1 MDARILLAVG
11 LCLLLTAAL
20 SVFPAPAHAITW
32 NFGTDGESQGWVA
45 RMALSG
51 GGVSTYL
58 RPLRSEVT
66 GGRWVVYP
74 ATYEKDKKPSIELI
88 SPRLEWDA
96 RLFDRVI
103 VEARVLH
110 PDPLA
115 GRAVL
120 QWATPSHSS
129 AWAFSPDTA
138 YVLTQQHIYSTD
150 WEVIEFTGLGPRTV
164 TRRGDQGSYE
174 VVLGWDGP
182 LTGVHVILDL
192 LEAPPDQVGPGDVP
206 AAIEIERIVLTGP
219 EELLQGELAPPQ
231 GVGLAFGSYFG
242 PPVFSPLA
250 DGVGLPEWGQKG
262 RLADLGDLDE
272 DGDLDLVAFWETS
285 HHDHGWLQAYNDGTG
300 FFSHPVLPVHAV
312 LAGAYY
318 LGLVDLD
325 QDGVLE
331 LMVADYRDVRILS
344 RGADGEWEVVRL
356 VEGVLPVGTGDADA
370 DGYGDVFIADHAA
383 SRLLVILSRKGKPE
397 EVYLDRDPFVEG
409 AFPLWVARGVSPAG
423 GDGVLW
429 RPPWSEMLR
438 DPGGD
443 LSTGAGPFRRYHLTY
458 LDRQM
463 TVQESDVEVELRAVE
478 VLHVRDVDRD
488 GAVDI
493 VVCDSGP
500 FPAAYTRGVTCLHNL
515 GDTFEAV
522 PWVPAVR
529 LRTGEMPQLVDLNG
543 DDILDLVVCDTDIRG
558 PSVVVSLGQPGTVE
572 LIPEGRYP
580 IEGSGGQVLPG
591 DVDNDGDIDLV
602 VLEPARYDTGGVHV
616 LLSRVGEQATVV
628 AAEAAPTSP
637 AVAVLG
643 ANHPN
648 PFNPETTIPFS
659 VPARLRC
666 ARLEIYNAL
675 GQRVRIL
682 MDGPVRSGERQVS
695 WDGLDEEGQAAPS
708 GVYVARLVSDTW
720 SATRKMVKVE

>member
-1 MDARILLAVG
+1 MGSQTAARTWLVPT
-11 LCLLLTAAL
+11 LLLVTLATPL
-20 SVFPAPAHAITW
+20 RAITW
-32 NFGTDGESQGWVA
+32 NFDTDGKTQGWVA

-150 WEVIEFTGLGPRTV
+150 WEVIEFTSLGPRTV

-219 EELLQGELAPPQ
+219 EELLQGELAPPRA
-231 GVGLAFGSYFG
+231 GGLAFGSYFG
-242 PPVFSPLA
+242 PPVFCPLA
-250 DGVGLPEWGQKG
+250 DGVGLPEWGQNG

-285 HHDHGWLQAYNDGTG
+285 HQDHGWLQAYNDGSG
-300 FFSHPVLPVHAV
+300 FFSHPVLPVDPV

-318 LGLVDLD
+318 LGLIDLD

-331 LMVADYRDVRILS
+331 LMAADYRDVRILS
-344 RGADGEWEVVRL
+344 RGTDGEWEVVRL
-356 VEGVLPVGTGDADA
+356 IEGLHPVGTGDADA
-370 DGYGDVFIADHAA
+370 DGYNDVFIADYAA
-383 SRLLVILSRKGKPE
+383 SRLLLLLSRKGGHR
-397 EVYLDRDPFVEG
+397 EVYLEQDPIVAG
-409 AFPLWVARGVSPAG
+409 AYPGKVAQGVSPAG

-429 RPPWSEMLR
+429 RPPWTEMLP
-438 DPGGD
+438 DPGGSMD
-443 LSTGAGPFRRYHLTY
+443 TGAGPFRRYTLMY
-458 LDRQM
+458 LDSQLW
-463 TVQESDVEVELRAVE
+463 TQEVDVEVELRVGDI
-478 VLHVRDVDRD
+478 LGVRDVDRD

-493 VVCDSGP
+493 VVFDSDP
-500 FPAAYTRGVTCLHNL
+500 FPEGYSRGVSLLHNRE
-515 GDTFEAV
+515 GHFQRV
-522 PWVPAVR
+522 PWDPGAR
-529 LRTGEMPQLVDLNG
+529 LRGGEIPQLVDLDADG
-543 DDILDLVVCDTDIRG
+543 ITDLALCDTDIWG

-580 IEGSGGQVLPG
+580 IAGSGGQVLPG

-602 VLEPARYDTGGVHV
+602 VLEPARHDTGGVHV
-616 LLSRVGEQATVV
+616 LLSRLGEQTTVV
-628 AAEAAPTSP
+628 TTATEQMTPHAAA
-637 AVAVLG
+637 LG
-643 ANHPN
+643 ANYPN
-648 PFNPETTIPFS
+648 PCNPETTIPFFLAS
-659 VPARLRC
+659 ATASARLVVH
-666 ARLEIYNAL
+666 NTL
-675 GQRVRIL
+675 GQRVRTL
-682 MDGPVRSGERQVS
+682 VDGPLQPGEHRVI
-695 WDGLDEEGQAAPS
+695 WDGRDDGGRPVPS
-708 GVYVARLVSDTW
+708 GLYVARLQANGW
-720 SATRKMVKVE
+720 SATRKMVKTE